1 MVRRGEELYPLAFRT
16 AVGGHVMRIH
26 ACHLATLEFQDR
38 TVFKDF
44 LPLQLDG
51 EVAWAALGTVVSLL
65 SFIYHSSRGRKKGQN
80 TENKS

>member
-1 MVRRGEELYPLAFRT
+1 
-16 AVGGHVMRIH
+16 MRIC

-38 TVFKDF
+38 AILKVF
-44 LPLQLDG
+44 LPLQPDG

-65 SFIYHSSRGRKKGQN
+65 SFIYHSGRGRKKGQN